1 MGPRIHKQR
10 PQKIPETLKFVKRTR
25 CNSSKLIN
33 LNELEISC
41 TYLYDIAVRMM
52 PKTIKMEAIMMRIVL
67 QLAEMKTPPMVIP
80 VPDPS
85 SLDSTLSRLIIP
97 EPRLEP
103 GRLLEDWC

>member
-1 MGPRIHKQR
+1 MIGDHDPIS
-10 PQKIPETLKFVKRTR
+10 PTLLTYKYKAKE
-25 CNSSKLIN
+25 NSRQYLK
-33 LNELEISC
+33 
-41 TYLYDIAVRMM
+41 THLYDIAVRIM

-103 GRLLEDWC
+103 GRLLEDCW